1 MRQTFEVPGRLTGV
15 NEYVRACRT
24 SPYKAAAM
32 KREDQDAVCRAIKE
46 AHLKP
51 FRKPVFVKYTF
62 YEAPKRKGARLRDK
76 SNIAGQAVKVIEDAL
91 QETGIIQDDDWDHV
105 AGYSASFYRATDRP
119 RIVVEIWEV
128 DE

>member
-1 MRQTFEVPGRLTGV
+1 MRQAFTIQGRLTGV

-32 KREDQDAVCRAIKE
+32 KRSDQDAVCWAIK
-46 AHLKP
+46 AARLAP
-51 FRKPVFVKYTF
+51 FEKPVFIKYTF

-91 QETGIIQDDDWDHV
+91 QETGIIKDDDWDHV
-105 AGYSASFYRATDRP
+105 AGYSASFYRATDNP

-128 DE
+128 EQ